1 MFEPKSCRLNAESN
15 RSDEQDE
22 SQREDLIDLG
32 RRDVRGRMQDQKKS
46 EK

>member
-1 MFEPKSCRLNAESN
+1 MFEPKSCGLNAESN
-15 RSDEQDE
+15 SSDEQDE

-32 RRDVRGRMQDQKKS
+32 RRDVRRWMQDEKES